1 LIDGMTYKLRL
12 MVIVVIVGIAL
23 MMVKFIAWYFTK
35 SNAILT
41 DALESIINVVA
52 GLFALFSVHYA
63 SKPRDVD
70 HPYGHGKIEFFS
82 AGIEGSLIFIA
93 GLSMII
99 KAVYGF
105 FHEVKLEKMDFGLW
119 LSVFT
124 ALVNFLMGKV
134 LVNQGSKHNS
144 PTLMADGKHLIS
156 DTISTVG
163 LVVGLLIIIFT
174 GMFWIDNLLTILLG
188 AWIIYTGFKLV
199 RESVGNLLDETDM
212 EVVENIIKVV
222 NSNRSDKWI
231 DMHNL
236 RALKYGAHLH
246 IDCHITLPF
255 YYSLEEAH
263 DEITKIENLIKTTTE
278 NEVELFIHADPCIPS
293 SCAICSLKE
302 CPVRKHDFV
311 KLKEWNA
318 DNVLPDSKHS
328 LT

>member
-1 LIDGMTYKLRL
+1 
-12 MVIVVIVGIAL
+12 MVVVGIAL
-23 MMVKFIAWYFTK
+23 MLVKFAAWYLTK

-63 SKPRDVD
+63 SKPRDED

-82 AGIEGSLIFIA
+82 AGIEGALILIA

-124 ALVNFLMGKV
+124 ALVNFLMGRI
-134 LVNQGSKHNS
+134 LVNQGRKHNS
-144 PTLMADGKHLIS
+144 PTLIADGKHLIS
-156 DTISTVG
+156 DTISTGG

-174 GMFWIDNLLTILLG
+174 GMFWIDNLLTVILG
-188 AWIIYTGFKLV
+188 IWIIYTGFNLV

-222 NSNRSDKWI
+222 NENRSDKWI

-246 IDCHITLPF
+246 VDCHITLPF

-263 DEITKIENLIKTTTE
+263 DEVTKIENIIKTATE

-293 SCAICSLKE
+293 SCAICSMKE

-311 KLKEWNA
+311 KRNEWTVV
-318 DNVLPDSKHS
+318 NVLPDSKHI
-328 LT
+328 LV

>member
-1 LIDGMTYKLRL
+1 MTYKLRL